1 MQAATC
7 PNCDTVVNGPFCST
21 CGQSQKNLNKQIWT
35 LTGELL
41 DDVVRLDSRVVRT
54 LGALIF
60 KPGFLTREYFLG
72 RRARYSP
79 PVRLYLIVSFLFFFL
94 MPALNELNQALRT
107 SGTEIQVI
115 DEGEENELATEFSGL
130 RFDWL
135 TEEENEALEARLE
148 QQVRKTVALAREE
161 PTQLYR
167 ELMDYMSAVMFFM
180 LPVFAMFLKLT
191 YVGSGVYY
199 AEHLLLAVHNHCF
212 LFITLMLSSVLDTMA
227 QTPVALVTE
236 PIDGLLLL
244 WIPIYMFLSLRTV
257 FQESVTAT
265 VIKYLF
271 LVVCYSVLV
280 TLGLMAALIIGVMT
294 L

>member
-212 LFITLMLSSVLDTMA
+212 LFITLMMSSVLDTMA

>member
-191 YVGSGVYY
+191 YVGSGVFY

>member
-7 PNCDTVVNGPFCST
+7 PNCDTVVNGPFCSS
-21 CGQSQKNLNKQIWT
+21 CSQSQKNLNKQIWT

-41 DDVVRLDSRVVRT
+41 DDVVRLDSRVART

-79 PVRLYLIVSFLFFFL
+79 PVRFYLIVSFLFFFL
-94 MPALNELNQALRT
+94 MPALAELNQALKT

-115 DEGEENELATEFSGL
+115 ETDEEEELATEFSGL
-130 RFDWL
+130 RFSWL
-135 TEEENEALEARLE
+135 TEEENNALEARLE
-148 QQVRKTVALAREE
+148 QQLRKTVALAREE

-180 LPVFAMFLKLT
+180 LPVF
-191 YVGSGVYY
+191 
-199 AEHLLLAVHNHCF
+199 EE
-212 LFITLMLSSVLDTMA
+212 SVA
-227 QTPVALVTE
+227 A
-236 PIDGLLLL
+236 
-244 WIPIYMFLSLRTV
+244 TV
-257 FQESVTAT
+257 F
-265 VIKYLF
+265 KYLF
-271 LVVCYSVLV
+271 LVICYSVLV
-280 TLGLMAALIIGVMT
+280 TLGLMVALIIGVLT

>member
-1 MQAATC
+1 MRAATS

-41 DDVVRLDSRVVRT
+41 DDVVRLDSRVART
-54 LGALIF
+54 LGALMF

-94 MPALNELNQALRT
+94 MPALNELNQALKT

-115 DEGEENELATEFSGL
+115 DEGEEDELATDFSGL
-130 RFDWL
+130 RLDWL
-135 TEEENEALEARLE
+135 TEEENKALEARLE
-148 QQVRKTVALAREE
+148 QQLRKTVALAREE

-180 LPVFAMFLKLT
+180 LPIFAMFLKLI
-191 YVGSGVYY
+191 YAGSGIYY

-265 VIKYLF
+265 VLKYLF

-280 TLGLMAALIIGVMT
+280 TLGLVAALIIGVLT